1 MPYLVLARKYRPRS
15 FADVVE
21 QGHVTQTLRN
31 ALSSGRVAHAMLFAG
46 PRGTGKTTIARILAR
61 ALNCEAG
68 PGPDPCNRCR
78 SCLDL
83 LAGRGADVYEIDGAS
98 NNNVDQIRELR
109 ENLKYL
115 PAHSRYKIYIIDEVH
130 MLSASA
136 FNALLKTLEEPPAHV
151 LFFFATTEAHKIP
164 ATILSRCQRF
174 DLRRIPVAA
183 LVEHLGS
190 VCRSEGVR
198 VDPQG
203 LEAIAREAEGSVRD
217 ALSLLD
223 QVLSGGEPEV
233 GAEQVLETLGLVDRR
248 RLHELLSACLAGETA
263 SFLSA
268 IEDLYGRGHDLKK
281 LYAEL
286 LALLRDLWV
295 LRGSREGDR
304 LVDRLPAERRELEA
318 LAARFPEET
327 VESALEAFFREEAS
341 VRLSASPR
349 LAVEMAFFRWRRS
362 RGVLSIER
370 LMEHLEALRASLAGD
385 GEPVR
390 DGGASGPAPA
400 TPPASSPTARPAAP
414 PARGIEAW
422 QEVIARLAEEFPSM
436 AAALRRARLVAAGP
450 ERVEI
455 DPGESDFL
463 RQSLVREKPLAA
475 LRRVCAEVFGGA
487 PEIVI
492 AGGASPAPA
501 PSRPRRD
508 RRAAVQETMNHPL
521 IAEAIQLFNGR
532 LIDVAVNPEEDA

>member
-68 PGPDPCNRCR
+68 PGPEPCNRCR

-83 LAGRGADVYEIDGAS
+83 LSGRGADVYEIDGAS

-115 PAHSRYKIYIIDEVH
+115 PTHSRYKIYIIDEVH

-183 LVEHLGS
+183 LVEHLGA

-198 VDPQG
+198 LEPQA
-203 LEAIAREAEGSVRD
+203 LEAIAREAEGSLRD

-223 QVLSGGEPEV
+223 QVLCGGEPEV
-233 GAEQVLETLGLVDRR
+233 SAEQVLETLGLVDRR

-263 SFLSA
+263 PFLSA
-268 IEDLYGRGHDLKK
+268 IEDLYERGHDLKK

-295 LRGSREGDR
+295 LSSSREGDR
-304 LVDRLPAERRELEA
+304 LVDRLPAERQELKA
-318 LAARFPEET
+318 LASRFSQET
-327 VESALEAFFREEAS
+327 VETALEAFFREEAS
-341 VRLSASPR
+341 VRLSGSPR

-362 RGVLSIER
+362 RGVLSIDR
-370 LMEHLEALRASLAGD
+370 LMEGLEALRASLAG
-385 GEPVR
+385 E
-390 DGGASGPAPA
+390 GGAPSGESAGGPPAA
-400 TPPASSPTARPAAP
+400 EPPASTP
-414 PARGIEAW
+414 PPPRAVSQALGAEAW
-422 QEVIARLAEEFPSM
+422 QEVIARLADEFPSV
-436 AAALRRARLVAAGP
+436 AASLRRARLVAAGP

-455 DPGESDFL
+455 DPAGNDFL
-463 RQSLVREKPLAA
+463 RQSLAREKPLAA
-475 LRRVCAEVFGGA
+475 LRRVCAEVFGGT
-487 PEIVI
+487 PDIVMV
-492 AGGASPAPA
+492 GGSSPAPA
-501 PSRPRRD
+501 ASRSRRD
-508 RRAAVQETMNHPL
+508 RRAAVKETMNHPL
-521 IAEAIQLFNGR
+521 IAEAIQLFDGR
-532 LIDVAVNPEEDA
+532 LVDVAVNPEEDA